1 MFIQALFEPRQLAL
15 LLCLELFK
23 AKEVSH
29 LLYHDVNVGKLSY
42 DVLLRSPSS
51 SQLGEGVK
59 QLAAFLYEHPL
70 LSDDAEC
77 SQRFVVQFECFLFH
91 NATCLEILL

>member
-1 MFIQALFEPRQLAL
+1 MFVQTLFKSCELAL
-15 LLCLELFK
+15 LLSLELFK
-23 AKEVSH
+23 TEEACH

-42 DVLLRSPSS
+42 DVLLRSHSS
-51 SQLGEGVK
+51 SQFCEGVK

-77 SQRFVVQFECFLFH
+77 SQRFVVQFECFFVP
-91 NATCLEILL
+91 